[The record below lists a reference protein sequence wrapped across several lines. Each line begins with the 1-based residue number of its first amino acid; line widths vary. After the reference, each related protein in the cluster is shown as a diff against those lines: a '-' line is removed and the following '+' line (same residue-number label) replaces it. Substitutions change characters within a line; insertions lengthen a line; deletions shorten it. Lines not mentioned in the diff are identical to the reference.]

1 MFSTTKKQSILE
13 PICCIL
19 RLGLL
24 QYKDPGTKI
33 SIVNNSISFQSPGMF
48 QGIMRQLSGD
58 TREDIH
64 NLYNPFSKIFEW
76 YDNGDEKTK
85 YFYQNCIGG
94 INILLQGY
102 DSNSIIY
109 PTLRH
114 YKQIFEDALEGKE
127 VELEKFKQE
136 SPLLEH
142 LKTFW
147 NTKELDI
154 IYQTFLHVD
163 SLQNESPRDDIC
175 KNIYLQTIDDIITM
189 KEQNITE
196 YIQKFSTSYH

>member
-1 MFSTTKKQSILE
+1 MFSTAKKQSILE

-33 SIVNNSISFQSPGMF
+33 SIVNNSISFQSPGVL
-48 QGIMRQLSGD
+48 QGIMRQMSGD

-76 YDNGDEKTK
+76 YDNEDEKTK
-85 YFYQNCIGG
+85 YFYKKCIGG

-109 PTLRH
+109 PTLQH
-114 YKQIFEDALEGKE
+114 YKKIFEDALENKE
-127 VELEKFKQE
+127 VELESFKQE
-136 SPLLEH
+136 SQLLEH

-147 NTKELDI
+147 DEKELDI

-163 SLQNESPRDDIC
+163 SVKDD
-175 KNIYLQTIDDIITM
+175 KSKKVYLQTIDDIITM
-189 KEQNITE
+189 KENNITE

>member
-1 MFSTTKKQSILE
+1 MFSTAKKQSILE

-33 SIVNNSISFQSPGMF
+33 SIINNSISFQSPGVL
-48 QGIMRQLSGD
+48 QGIMRQMSGD

-64 NLYNPFSKIFEW
+64 NLYNPFSKIFE
-76 YDNGDEKTK
+76 
-85 YFYQNCIGG
+85 
-94 INILLQGY
+94 
-102 DSNSIIY
+102 
-109 PTLRH
+109 
-114 YKQIFEDALEGKE
+114 DALENKE
-127 VELEKFKQE
+127 VELESFKQE

-147 NTKELDI
+147 DEKELDI

-163 SLQNESPRDDIC
+163 SVKDD
-175 KNIYLQTIDDIITM
+175 KSKKVYLQTIDDIITM
-189 KEQNITE
+189 KENNITE